1 MLDQQAALRSL
12 PRTPTID
19 PFVEAPRFLHVLAA
33 LALAVAVSAAGVVGI
48 EMLGL

>member
-12 PRTPTID
+12 PGTPAID

-33 LALAVAVSAAGVVGI
+33 LALAVAVSVAAVVEV

>member
-1 MLDQQAALRSL
+1 MLDQQVPLSSL
-12 PRTPTID
+12 PTTPAIA

-33 LALAVAVSAAGVVGI
+33 LVLAVAVSAVGVVGI

>member
-1 MLDQQAALRSL
+1 MLDQRVALRPL
-12 PRTPTID
+12 PKTPAID

-33 LALAVAVSAAGVVGI
+33 LALAVAVSAAAVVVI